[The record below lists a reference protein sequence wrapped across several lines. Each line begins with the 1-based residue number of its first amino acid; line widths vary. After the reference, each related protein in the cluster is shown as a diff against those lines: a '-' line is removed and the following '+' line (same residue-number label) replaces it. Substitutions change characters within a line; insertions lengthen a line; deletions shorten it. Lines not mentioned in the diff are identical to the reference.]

1 MTLEERWFRMPSTK
15 KIIKKKLKEP
25 DEFITFTESAYLS
38 ITHHAKSIAVGVGIV
53 LALLIIIFF
62 FQKWEKKKTE
72 DAYQIFNSVLEAYQM
87 VSSPYREGSPQE
99 YKNLVERF
107 NEVIIKFP
115 KTQAGKLALL
125 YQGNIHLRLSEF
137 DDAIKAYESY
147 LEKAGKEKLYRAF
160 AMEGL
165 GYSFEGKRDYEKAI
179 NAFQK
184 VIELGEGFQ
193 LADAY
198 LGLGRCCEKM
208 GKTKEALNHYRN
220 FINVS
225 PKSQMTNIVLRKISN
240 LEK

>member
-1 MTLEERWFRMPSTK
+1 MTSTK

-25 DEFITFTESAYLS
+25 DEFITLTERAYLS
-38 ITHHAKSIAVGVGIV
+38 VTQHAKSIAVGAGVV
-53 LALLIIIFF
+53 LVLLLLVFF
-62 FQKWEKKKTE
+62 FQKWEKKSAE
-72 DAYQIFNSVLEAYQM
+72 DAYQMFNSVLETYQM

-99 YKNLVERF
+99 YKNVLERF
-107 NEVIIKFP
+107 NEVITKFP
-115 KTQAGKLALL
+115 KTPGGKLAVL
-125 YQGNIHLRLSEF
+125 YKGNIHLRLGEF
-137 DDAIKAYESY
+137 DEAIKAYESY
-147 LEKAGKEKLYRAF
+147 LPKAGKEKLYRAF

-220 FINVS
+220 FINAS